1 MPQYVSTI
9 PICWTVVNSGT
20 PSTAGEIIRPDI
32 TMPMSTLL
40 PRNSVRAKP
49 YPARALTVSTT
60 EVTQTDTT
68 RELMNQLVMFPVS
81 HSAFHAWT
89 VQTFGNQCGGI
100 SAASASD
107 LREVNRAAAIGAT
120 NTAETATPSSVRTIW
135 LGVQGLRVR
144 LRTCTAVVVFGRP
157 PHGCAAATSEPGRRL
172 R

>member
-49 YPARALTVSTT
+49 YPASALTVSTT

-68 RELMNQLVMFPVS
+68 SELMNQLVMFPVS

-89 VQTFGNQCGGI
+89 VQTFGSQCGGI

-120 NTAETATPSSVRTIW
+120 KTAETATPISVRMIW
-135 LGVQGLRVR
+135 LGVQGLRGL
-144 LRTCTAVVVFGRP
+144 LRTGTAVVIGRP